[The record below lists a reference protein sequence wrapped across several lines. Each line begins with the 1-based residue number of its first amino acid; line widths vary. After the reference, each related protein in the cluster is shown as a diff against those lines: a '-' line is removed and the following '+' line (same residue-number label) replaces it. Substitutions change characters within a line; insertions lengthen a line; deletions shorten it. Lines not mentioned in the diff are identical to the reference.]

1 MAAGQSD
8 SQIPGA
14 VPSKPGILFVLST
27 VLDPS
32 TLAPMDFADWYE
44 NTHIQ
49 EVQSTGGISGSQRY
63 EALTFAESYRGKK
76 FDFSGKVPRN
86 RNLDFDF
93 ATVYNM
99 PDLAFR
105 ESEAFRGLDGQTA
118 PREELLEGLFKR
130 VSFITRFAEEV
141 SSSGPGSSS
150 SDPAPFVVTI
160 APSASGGGL
169 PSLERIDGLIRI
181 RRYEVHEGSLLKRFE
196 RSWLDEPKEMAILQL
211 ESEKGVLDI
220 SEIVG
225 KAGQLEVGFWGLRRD
240 YDGGERTPKGW
251 SPRKV

>member
-1 MAAGQSD
+1 MAAGQAD

-32 TLAPMDFADWYE
+32 DLEPSSFTDWYE

-63 EALTFAESYRGKK
+63 EALTFASGYRGRKFTAAPENK
-76 FDFSGKVPRN
+76 NLNFDFV
-86 RNLDFDF
+86 
-93 ATVYNM
+93 TVYHM

-105 ESEAFRGLDGQTA
+105 ESAAFRGLDGQTA
-118 PREELLEGLFKR
+118 PRQELLEGLFKH

-141 SSSGPGSSS
+141 SVPSSTHSPAT
-150 SDPAPFVVTI
+150 PAPFVVTI
-160 APSASGGGL
+160 APSAAGDPL
-169 PSLERIDGLIRI
+169 TQFKTAKEL
-181 RRYEVHEGSLLKRFE
+181 RRVQKYKIHESSLLSRFQ
-196 RSWLDEPKEMAILQL
+196 RSWLDEPTDLAIF
-211 ESEKGVLDI
+211 EFDSEEGVAALA
-220 SEIVG
+220 EAVG
-225 KAGQLEVGFWGLRRD
+225 EARGLEVGFWALRRQ

-251 SPRKV
+251 NPHKG